1 MFKKYATFYLKKC
14 PKTLGV
20 APSLTPPTKVLLLLL
35 VYLVIERR
43 LLDYSLSSIAWMSH
57 PLLPPT
63 QHFPPFFIQKYI
75 QCDPLLFGS
84 HPP

>member
-1 MFKKYATFYLKKC
+1 MFQKYATFYLKKC

-57 PLLPPT
+57 PLLPT

-84 HPP
+84 HP